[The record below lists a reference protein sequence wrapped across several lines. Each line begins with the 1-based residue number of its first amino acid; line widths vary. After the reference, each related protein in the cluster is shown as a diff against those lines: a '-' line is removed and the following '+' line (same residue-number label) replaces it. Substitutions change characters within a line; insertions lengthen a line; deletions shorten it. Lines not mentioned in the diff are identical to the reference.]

1 MKSLLFVFWL
11 PLLWGGCKGEA
22 GKVQDFIP
30 GTYVNSARSAYS
42 VAYDTL
48 VIKGEGPLHYL
59 LERRTAFQAVRE
71 GKLLPLRHKVAVFE
85 TLFDPVKLELSEPQS
100 GRVFRFDR
108 DKGVLLI
115 HQAVYRK
122 L

>member
-1 MKSLLFVFWL
+1 MKCLLVVLVL
-11 PLLWGGCKGEA
+11 PLFWGGCKDQAE
-22 GKVQDFIP
+22 KVADFIP
-30 GTYVNSARSAYS
+30 GTYVNAARGPFS

-48 VIKGEGPLHYL
+48 VIRAESDRHYQ
-59 LERRTAFQAVRE
+59 LERRTAYQAVRT
-71 GKLLPLRHKVAVFE
+71 GKLLPVKHRVVVYE
-85 TLFDPVKLELSEPQS
+85 TVFDPVKLELSEPQS

>member
-1 MKSLLFVFWL
+1 MMMFWL
-11 PLLWGGCKGEA
+11 PLFFWGGCKGEA
-22 GKVQDFIP
+22 SKVQDFIP
-30 GTYVNSARSAYS
+30 GTYVNSARSDYS

-48 VIKGEGPLHYL
+48 VIRAECELHYR
-59 LERRTAFQAVRE
+59 LERRTAYQAVWE
-71 GKLLPLRHKVAVFE
+71 GKLLPVRHKAVVYE
-85 TLFDPVKLELSEPQS
+85 TVFDPAKLELSEPLS

-108 DKGVLLI
+108 DKGGVLI